1 MMISAASSGSSNV
14 AMRVRILVGADRT
27 AEQMSASLALGHIGI
42 HVGERAVCR
51 VEGFAHERGADIFC
65 RQSGDIPHG
74 DFYGLHRL
82 KHGGVELSPVILL
95 PDILPDFRMQ
105 GFL

>member
-42 HVGERAVCR
+42 HVGERP
-51 VEGFAHERGADIFC
+51 FAGSKALRMSEVPTSFVG
-65 RQSGDIPHG
+65 
-74 DFYGLHRL
+74 
-82 KHGGVELSPVILL
+82 SPVTSRTATSTAFIASNTAVSSF
-95 PDILPDFRMQ
+95 PR
-105 GFL
+105 